1 MLLSR
6 RKAQDFNF
14 LNEKV
19 KQNLSA
25 GRTIH
30 FLEQEEY
37 SYRICSAGHP
47 ICAIFT
53 SDILFQNCSRIDV
66 VTRKFWWK
74 GAGSDNNFIAWKDWG
89 KLCQPKKNGG
99 LG

>member
-1 MLLSR
+1 MFS
-6 RKAQDFNF
+6 
-14 LNEKV
+14 
-19 KQNLSA
+19 
-25 GRTIH
+25 
-30 FLEQEEY
+30 
-37 SYRICSAGHP
+37 
-47 ICAIFT
+47 

-74 GAGSDNNFIAWKDWG
+74 GAGSDNNFIAWKDCG